1 MIQYSLLPRKGENE
15 IFFTHLGEGILGVRS
30 QSWSSE
36 LELEVGIRGQYA
48 GVRGQSWSSELELES
63 GGGDLI
69 GVGGVSNFFCFDFAK
84 DITLKDARRTK
95 ELLLGK
101 IKGQTFF

>member
-1 MIQYSLLPRKGENE
+1 M
-15 IFFTHLGEGILGVRS
+15 
-30 QSWSSE
+30 
-36 LELEVGIRGQYA
+36 ELEVGIRGQYA
-48 GVRGQSWSSELELES
+48 GVRSQYAGVSTQGSGARSKSWSSELELES